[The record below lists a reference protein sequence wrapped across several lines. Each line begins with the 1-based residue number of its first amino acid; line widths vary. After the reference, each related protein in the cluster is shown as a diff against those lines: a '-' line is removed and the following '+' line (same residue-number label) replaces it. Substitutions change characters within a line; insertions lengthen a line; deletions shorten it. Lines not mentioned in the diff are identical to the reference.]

1 MRRVGAII
9 VALVLMSVLAAEP
22 VGATEYKT
30 VTREIDVGFS
40 GEISGDFSLSFGIGS
55 IDAGFNLGAGV
66 DLPITLTLTYPSE
79 IQPGDEARIEIEVAG
94 TSGGRVWVEFGGYL
108 EGSLGGYS
116 LGRFDF
122 SEQDFIGIVDFA
134 HLVTFD
140 VLVGPD
146 STGTGSTTKIPVK
159 TWDYGVGSTTVG
171 FSFEIGME
179 VSSRVVG
186 DVTMD
191 GSAIDGSISD
201 TPTWESGPS
210 YIRQVPV
217 SETAGEGSSFTVR
230 ASSMEYILDDI
241 RLWLK
246 TLTFYIDSD
255 NSWPLP
261 DWSGSLSVDVERWF
275 NTGTRGPDTNE
286 VIDGSYQ
293 EGIQSI
299 SVVVSVPTGAD
310 GMMWTFLIAG
320 IVIAGVAIPASI
332 YLLKRRK
339 PARGEVQEVSHAP
352 QPAVHD
358 PGMDARIEQ
367 ELEMLKH

>member
-1 MRRVGAII
+1 MRRVGVII
-9 VALVLMSVLAAEP
+9 VALVLMSILAAEP

-79 IQPGDEARIEIEVAG
+79 IRPGDEARIEIEVAG

-122 SEQDFIGIVDFA
+122 SEQDFIDIVDFA

-146 STGTGSTTKIPVK
+146 SIGTGGTTKIPVK
-159 TWDYGVGSTTVG
+159 RWDYGVGSTTVS

-179 VSSRVVG
+179 ASSRVVG
-186 DVTMD
+186 HVAID

-210 YIRQVPV
+210 YVRQVPV

-230 ASSMEYILDDI
+230 ASSMEYVLDDI

-246 TLTFYIDSD
+246 TLTFYIDSE
-255 NSWPLP
+255 NYWPLP

-275 NTGTRGPDTNE
+275 NTGTRGPNNNE
-286 VIDGSYQ
+286 FIDGSYQ

-299 SVVVSVPTGAD
+299 SVVVSVPTD

-320 IVIAGVAIPASI
+320 IVIAGVAISASI
-332 YLLKRRK
+332 YLLKRR
-339 PARGEVQEVSHAP
+339 PP
-352 QPAVHD
+352 
-358 PGMDARIEQ
+358 PGVRY
-367 ELEMLKH
+367 KK